1 MVGSFFLWAEIRH
14 RRIERLLYLIY
25 IYRCFVGV
33 FRAILYQPLAYCLL
47 FTQTLVNDAKSCPKR
62 TIHNR
67 LDIKLMSCT

>member
-14 RRIERLLYLIY
+14 RRIERLLYFIC
-25 IYRCFVGV
+25 RCFGV

-62 TIHNR
+62 TIQNR
-67 LDIKLMSCT
+67 LDIKFMPCT